1 MTKFKVGDRVRTS
14 GPFSADPTTGEVVSL
29 IGSFVKVKIESGDV
43 WSYRHSEL
51 EFVPVAEAIGM
62 TNEEIG
68 KAREIPGVKS
78 NTTHLIQPLTIE
90 AGKYYRTRDG
100 RKVGPIVSNA
110 HDNEFWPFKLQG
122 LYYQKD
128 GHSCQGAS
136 WLRSD
141 KDDLIAEWVDEPVAA
156 QQEAEQL
163 TGQTLTSA
171 DGNTIMDV
179 TNGVL
184 TMKVATLGTVTAPT
198 VVKGQLVKT
207 PRGYGYELARFG
219 QWSWVDTGNSQ
230 PVIITTT
237 KLSAVAA

>member
-1 MTKFKVGDRVRTS
+1 MSKFKVGDRVICTRN
-14 GPFSADPTTGEVVSL
+14 SASYGDTLAYRKGETYVVKSSSRGHISTEL
-29 IGSFVKVKIESGDV
+29 DSVGSTINGWGDENF
-43 WSYRHSEL
+43 EL
-51 EFVPVAEAIGM
+51 VPVASA
-62 TNEEIG
+62 T
-68 KAREIPGVKS
+68 AALVV
-78 NTTHLIQPLTIE
+78 E

-100 RKVGPIVSNA
+100 RKVGPMRDYNGI
-110 HDNEFWPFKLQG
+110 
-122 LYYQKD
+122 D
-128 GHSCQGAS
+128 GYPWDGCGTGQFYNKVGKADDGSEY
-136 WLRSD
+136 
-141 KDDLIAEWVDEPVAA
+141 DLIAEWVDEPVAA